1 VGNSAVDSSS
11 NELTIDTTA
20 PTISI
25 STISGDDIIN
35 AVEDNVDVPISG
47 STTAL
52 MMSSP
57 DMVLML
63 MVGAVVSMVNSLLLL
78 STALLPAA
86 SGITV

>member
-1 VGNSAVDSSS
+1 LVGEYASSRCRA
-11 NELTIDTTA
+11 LTDGIHLVT
-20 PTISI
+20 
-25 STISGDDIIN
+25 
-35 AVEDNVDVPISG
+35 VDVSDKAG
-47 STTAL
+47 NAATQATRNTLSSTAL

-63 MVGAVVSMVNSLLLL
+63 MVGAVVSMVNSLLL